1 MKKKNRFKKKMH
13 CSNMKPVVIV
23 LVVSC
28 LLSLTAAFYFGFN
41 RKTERDSK
49 ILEFFPAL
57 AKYYTEECPVFDD
70 DFFIDEDGKVVVPE
84 KRLVRCNMLEYGV
97 ENDGAFYID
106 FEYSEVDKAS
116 GTLNDST
123 KKRMLFY
130 KSDIDQDGIRGYA
143 RSVE

>member
-1 MKKKNRFKKKMH
+1 MKKKNRFKKKMR
-13 CSNMKPVVIV
+13 CSDMKPVVIV

-84 KRLVRCNMLEYGV
+84 KRLVRCNMLEYGI
-97 ENDGAFYID
+97 ENDDVIYID
-106 FEYSEVDKAS
+106 FEYSEIDKES
-116 GTLNDST
+116 GALQGSI

-130 KSDIDQDGIRGYA
+130 ASDMDQDGIRGYA
-143 RSVE
+143 RSVK